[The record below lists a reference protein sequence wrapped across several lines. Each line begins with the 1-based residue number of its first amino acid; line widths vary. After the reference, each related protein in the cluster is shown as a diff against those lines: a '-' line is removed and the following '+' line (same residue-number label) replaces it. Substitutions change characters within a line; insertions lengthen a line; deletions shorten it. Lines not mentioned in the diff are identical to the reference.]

1 MQLAFWIID
10 AVVIAGLAYLSF
22 AMALAGWFAS
32 LRRGEAVTLVPM
44 RGGRGA
50 VLAAQLAMVVVGL
63 FLSAALIY
71 WLWIPLPIA
80 LPPALDAVLAGL
92 GLVLF
97 VGGTAFVLWARQ
109 TLGRMWG
116 ISTSREV
123 KLLPDHQL
131 ITAGPYGLIRHPM
144 YFGWWLAL
152 VGVLLIYHTWTV
164 ALMLAISL
172 LAFSQRARLEEKVLA
187 ERFGLEWQ
195 AYVARTRSLIPFIY

>member
-32 LRRGEAVTLVPM
+32 LRRGEAVTLVRV

-50 VLAAQLAMVVVGL
+50 VLAAQLALVVVGL
-63 FLSAALIY
+63 FVSAALIY
-71 WLWIPLPIA
+71 WLWIPRPIA

-187 ERFGLEWQ
+187 ERFGPEWQ
-195 AYVARTRSLIPFIY
+195 AYVARTRCLIPFIY